1 MSGWTEDMADLCSH
15 FQMDLSCM
23 VDGELDEAA
32 AGRAMLHLESCDDCR
47 RFFDD
52 TRQCMRMHLD
62 MADPD
67 RLMAR
72 MATLTGAEFAE
83 EVRGIELVHRL
94 ATIFYQLGKAYVLAA
109 LDPDYRTRVFE
120 AALPIETTQTQGR
133 GFVDGVLHGREGDA
147 TRSGD
152 APLGGV
158 DWRSAR
164 SMLNGRLKRIESPLE
179 KGRKLLEEAIAAD
192 PSHEEARLYLAYVH
206 ASEGKVLQ
214 AAEEY
219 RAIFDSAIADENR
232 GHAIVQLGRL
242 YEAERDY
249 RRALACF
256 RWVTISGLADR
267 DPRFFY
273 VRFNIGL
280 EYALLGERERA
291 LASFRR
297 LLDREPARLGEI
309 VSLFARAKS
318 LQRTIEDQPGFAEAL
333 VAKCPELFDVASED
347 GPEQ

>member
-1 MSGWTEDMADLCSH
+1 
-15 FQMDLSCM
+15 M
-23 VDGELDEAA
+23 V
-32 AGRAMLHLESCDDCR
+32 HLESCEACR

-52 TRQCMRMHLD
+52 TRQCMRLHLD

-72 MATLTGAEFAE
+72 MATLTGADLMAE
-83 EVRGIELVHRL
+83 ARGIELVHRL

-120 AALPIETTQTQGR
+120 AAVPIEKTQTQGR
-133 GFVDGVLHGREGDA
+133 GFVDGVLQGGAD
-147 TRSGD
+147 RS
-152 APLGGV
+152 GGV
-158 DWRSAR
+158 DWQGAR
-164 SMLNGRLKRIESPLE
+164 SMLNGRLKKIESPLE

-192 PSHEEARLYLAYVH
+192 PSHEEARLYLAFVH
-206 ASEGKVLQ
+206 SHEGRVLQ

-219 RAIFDSAIADENR
+219 RAIFDTAMVDENR

-242 YEAERDY
+242 HEAERDY
-249 RRALACF
+249 RRALTCF

-280 EYALLGERERA
+280 EYALLGDHERA
-291 LASFRR
+291 LSAFRR
-297 LLDREPARLGEI
+297 LLDREVGRIGEI
-309 VSLFARAKS
+309 VTLFARS
-318 LQRTIEDQPGFAEAL
+318 RNLQKTIEDHPGFAEAL
-333 VAKCPELFDVASED
+333 VTHCPELFDATAEE
-347 GPEQ
+347 GLAQ

>member
-1 MSGWTEDMADLCSH
+1 MTGWTEDMADLCSH
-15 FQMDLSCM
+15 FQVDLSCM
-23 VDGELDEAA
+23 VDGELDESA
-32 AGRAMLHLESCDDCR
+32 AGRAMVHLESCDACR

-72 MATLTGAEFAE
+72 MATLTGADLVEQA
-83 EVRGIELVHRL
+83 RGIELVHRL

-120 AALPIETTQTQGR
+120 AAVPIEKTQTQGR
-133 GFVDGVLHGREGDA
+133 GFVDGVVHGGTA
-147 TRSGD
+147 H
-152 APLGGV
+152 AGGV
-158 DWRSAR
+158 DWKSAR
-164 SMLNGRLKRIESPLE
+164 SILNGRLKKIDGPLE

-192 PSHEEARLYLAYVH
+192 PSHEEARLYLAFVS
-206 ASEGKVLQ
+206 ATEGRVLQ

-219 RAIFDSAIADENR
+219 RAIFDTAMVDENR

-242 YEAERDY
+242 HEAERDY
-249 RRALACF
+249 RRALVCF
-256 RWVTISGLADR
+256 RWVTLSGLAAR

-280 EYALLGERERA
+280 EYALLGDHKRA

-297 LLDREPARLGEI
+297 LLDRDSERLGEI
-309 VSLFARAKS
+309 VTLFARSKN
-318 LQRTIEDQPGFAEAL
+318 LQKTIEDHPGFAREL
-333 VAKCPELFDVASED
+333 VATCPELFDATAESS
-347 GPEQ
+347 GQ

>member
-23 VDGELDEAA
+23 VDGELDESA
-32 AGRAMLHLESCDDCR
+32 AGRAMVHLESCDACR

-62 MADPD
+62 MADPN

-72 MATLTGAEFAE
+72 MATLTGAELME
-83 EVRGIELVHRL
+83 EARGIELVHRL

-109 LDPDYRTRVFE
+109 IDPDYRTRVFE
-120 AALPIETTQTQGR
+120 AAVPIEKTQTQGR
-133 GFVDGVLHGREGDA
+133 GFVDGVLQSGDSRARAIDA
-147 TRSGD
+147 TCV
-152 APLGGV
+152 GGV
-158 DWRSAR
+158 DWTDAR
-164 SMLNGRLKRIESPLE
+164 SMLNGRLKQIDSPLE

-206 ASEGKVLQ
+206 ATEGRVLQ

-219 RAIFDSAIADENR
+219 RAIFDTAMVDENR

-242 YEAERDY
+242 YEAERDF
-249 RRALACF
+249 RRALICF

-280 EYALLGERERA
+280 EYAQLGDQERA

-297 LLDREPARLGEI
+297 LLDREPKRIGEI
-309 VSLFARAKS
+309 VGLFARSKN
-318 LQRTIEDQPGFAEAL
+318 LQKTIEDRPGFAEAL
-333 VAKCPELFDVASED
+333 VAKCPELFDVAEEGHSH
-347 GPEQ
+347 

>member
-23 VDGELDEAA
+23 VDGELDESA
-32 AGRAMLHLESCDDCR
+32 AGRAMVHLESCDACR

-62 MADPD
+62 MADPN

-72 MATLTGAEFAE
+72 MATLTGADLME
-83 EVRGIELVHRL
+83 EARGIELVHRL

-109 LDPDYRTRVFE
+109 IDPDYRTRVFE
-120 AALPIETTQTQGR
+120 AAVPIEKTQTQGR
-133 GFVDGVLHGREGDA
+133 GFVDGVLQSGSGRARAIDA
-147 TRSGD
+147 
-152 APLGGV
+152 ACVGGV
-158 DWRSAR
+158 DWTDAR
-164 SMLNGRLKRIESPLE
+164 SMLNGRLKQIESPLE

-206 ASEGKVLQ
+206 ATEGRVLQ

-219 RAIFDSAIADENR
+219 RAIFDTAMVDENR

-242 YEAERDY
+242 YEAERDF
-249 RRALACF
+249 RRALVCF

-280 EYALLGERERA
+280 EYAQLGDQERA

-297 LLDREPARLGEI
+297 LLDREPQRIGEI
-309 VSLFARAKS
+309 VGLFARSKN
-318 LQRTIEDQPGFAEAL
+318 LQKTIEDRPGFAEAL
-333 VAKCPELFDVASED
+333 VAKCPELFDAAEEGHSH
-347 GPEQ
+347 